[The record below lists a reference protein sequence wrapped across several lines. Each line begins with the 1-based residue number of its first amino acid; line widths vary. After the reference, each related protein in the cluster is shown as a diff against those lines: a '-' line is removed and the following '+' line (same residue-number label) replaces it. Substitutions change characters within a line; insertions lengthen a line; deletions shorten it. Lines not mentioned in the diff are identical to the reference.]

1 MIEKVLKSGNAC
13 IIDVRTVSEFMGGHV
28 VGSKNL
34 PLNEL
39 ENNFTELHGVKDIVL
54 CCASGG
60 RSAYAKAFLQAQ
72 GIDCYDGGSW
82 MTVNRIL
89 NQ

>member
-1 MIEKVLKSGNAC
+1 MLEEVLKSGKAN

-34 PLNEL
+34 PLNEI
-39 ENNFTELHGVKDIVL
+39 ENKFTELQSLNDIVL
-54 CCASGG
+54 CCASGT
-60 RSAYAKAFLQAQ
+60 RSAYAKAFLKAQ
-72 GIDCYDGGSW
+72 GIECYDGGSW

-89 NQ
+89 NL